1 MTKHVYRLISD
12 MRKKQAVAYQL
23 FVSLINAIGVDM
35 ILYTEIKCNLI
46 KTCLKYYGKFIQ
58 EKKPLSAI
66 N

>member
-1 MTKHVYRLISD
+1 

-46 KTCLKYYGKFIQ
+46 KTYLKYYGKFIQ

>member
-1 MTKHVYRLISD
+1 

-35 ILYTEIKCNLI
+35 ILYIELKCNLI
-46 KTCLKYYGKFIQ
+46 KTCLKYYAKFLQ
-58 EKKPLSAI
+58 EKKPLSTI